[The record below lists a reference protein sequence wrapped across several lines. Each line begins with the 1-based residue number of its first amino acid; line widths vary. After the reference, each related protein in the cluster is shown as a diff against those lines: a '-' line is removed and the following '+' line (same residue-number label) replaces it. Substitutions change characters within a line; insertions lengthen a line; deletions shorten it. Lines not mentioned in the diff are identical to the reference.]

1 MSQET
6 VNLTPVLNLVRQVQS
21 TLSSQIDDV
30 SADVGVVRRDLQ
42 LTGDELRELRAEFVA
57 FVDQAART
65 AAIQR
70 AETRVGNLKAQLDR
84 EFGHYSV
91 VRRTSVGILQAFDV
105 GIVSNDSVTSVSEEL
120 MLQSPR
126 YWLAPALVALA
137 AWSRDNPD
145 IAEKAVR
152 EAFARDRN
160 KTSLLFGLVL
170 RRQGRLDGSVRWL
183 RHYFASLDP
192 AALTREFAVILEAA
206 SYDAFGPAGQQLVT
220 DRLASW
226 RRQLRAGGDLE
237 EAQIRKWVGEIGIQ
251 RQRVDTTQYAE
262 LAQLAVQWPD
272 LVRQIESASA
282 LPEMI
287 TKYQAVKTHQA
298 PLPTHLEDM
307 LDDILDQLVT
317 EYDKEELPLKR
328 EVVFNEAVIAED
340 GDVDRARRRAD
351 ELNQA
356 LEETNDVVTLQTL
369 AAISPDQLGVSVH
382 TQRIAIGVGV
392 GDLRSAVGRYCA
404 AYRLGAVDAVTFD
417 FSDKH
422 SNYASMYRFPGC
434 RITSDTPESDAIKQ
448 LTTIWRRAFDDA
460 IARARFKNSWYY
472 GPAAITVVVAVI
484 AFLIS
489 PIIAVLGLL
498 AGGGVVY
505 WMGQNRK
512 RGCDAEV
519 LRLESARQSA
529 VAHSVALY
537 RDAAAQLIDARL
549 VYSELDGHESELLR
563 LVDSWPTA
571 ERKEEVAV

>member
-1 MSQET
+1 MSQEG
-6 VNLTPVLNLVRQVQS
+6 VDLRPVLNLVRQVQS

-145 IAEKAVR
+145 ITEKAVR

-160 KTSLLFGLVL
+160 KTSLLFTLVL

-220 DRLASW
+220 DRMASW
-226 RRQLRAGGDLE
+226 RRQLRAGSDVE
-237 EAQIRKWVGEIGIQ
+237 ETQIRKWVGEIGIQ
-251 RQRVDTTQYAE
+251 RQRVDPTQYAE

-317 EYDKEELPLKR
+317 EYDEEELPLKR

-356 LEETNDVVTLQTL
+356 LDQTNDVVTLQTL

-422 SNYASMYRFPGC
+422 SNYASTYRFPGC
-434 RITSDTPESDAIKQ
+434 RITSDTPESDAINQ

-472 GPAAITVVVAVI
+472 GPAAIAVVVAVI

-489 PIIAVLGLL
+489 PIIGVLGLL
-498 AGGGVVY
+498 AGSGVVY

-529 VAHSVALY
+529 IAHSVALY
-537 RDAAAQLIDARL
+537 RDATAQLIDARL
-549 VYSELDGHESELLR
+549 VYAELDEHETELIR
-563 LVDSWPTA
+563 LVDTWPTA